1 MERSRVIFSVRT
13 ENLVVVNTVNTAG
26 SQVELYGPVGP
37 FAGLFTVQLDDNPP
51 KTLNA
56 TRSRFTPQTVLYQD
70 SGLSQGTHTMMIT
83 NNPFSGQTLSIDYAV
98 VEQSG

>member
-1 MERSRVIFSVRT
+1 MILSART
-13 ENLVVVNTVNTAG
+13 ENPIAVNAG
-26 SQVELYGPVGP
+26 TTIGSHVELYGVVGP

-56 TRSRFTPQTVLYQD
+56 TRTKFTPQTILYQD
-70 SGLSQGTHTMMIT
+70 SRLSEGTHTMMIT
-83 NNPFSGQTLSIDYAV
+83 NSPFSGQTLSIDYAV